1 MAESNT
7 PNSHRDNHAGGM
19 VESASASL
27 SETKRPLLQAE
38 DIMGLGDK
46 IIVKLPKSP
55 HLFMLDPLP
64 YHKVTPWRDQ
74 LCDVRLTF
82 QQVQKYER
90 GSNRISASKLFQAG
104 QALKVPASCFFEGY
118 GVTGEEGFQAPPSEQ
133 TVNAFL
139 LTNEGLELA
148 QTFPLIRSAKHR
160 RKILDLVRALADE
173 E

>member
-1 MAESNT
+1 MAFDDRT
-7 PNSHRDNHAGGM
+7 PNPVDIHVGNRVRLRRKVLG
-19 VESASASL
+19 L
-27 SETKRPLLQAE
+27 SQS
-38 DIMGLGDK
+38 DLGEA
-46 IIVKLPKSP
+46 LG
-55 HLFMLDPLP
+55 
-64 YHKVTPWRDQ
+64 
-74 LCDVRLTF
+74 LTF

-90 GSNRISASKLFQAG
+90 GSNRISASKLFQAA
-104 QALKVPASCFFEGY
+104 QALKVPASYFFEGY
-118 GVTGEEGFQAPPSEQ
+118 GVTGEEGFQESPSEQ